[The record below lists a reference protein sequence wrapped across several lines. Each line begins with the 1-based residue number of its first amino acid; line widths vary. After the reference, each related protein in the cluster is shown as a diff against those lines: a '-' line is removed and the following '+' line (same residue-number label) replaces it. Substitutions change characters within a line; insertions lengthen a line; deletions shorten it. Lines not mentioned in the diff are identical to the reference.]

1 MKNHS
6 SKEERFEKL
15 IAPHMNRLY
24 QSAYRLTGSR
34 EAAEDLVQEM
44 LVRLYPKI
52 SELQGVDRPGA
63 WLKKVLY
70 RQFVDGLRKRS
81 RRPEQYIDDNPGAVD
96 GLESQGDSPEKR
108 AEAAEIR
115 QHLEAALSR
124 LDASS
129 RLIVVMHFV
138 EGYTLPEM
146 AEIHNLPLETIKTR
160 LRRAKNRLKKFLQM

>member
-1 MKNHS
+1 
-6 SKEERFEKL
+6 
-15 IAPHMNRLY
+15 MNRLY
-24 QSAYRLTGSR
+24 QSAYRLTGNR
-34 EAAEDLVQEM
+34 EAAEDLVQET

-52 SELQGVDRPGA
+52 SELQGVERPDA

-81 RRPEQYIDDNPGAVD
+81 RRPEQYIADDPPAVD
-96 GLESQGDSPEKR
+96 GLESQKDGPEKL
-108 AEAAEIR
+108 AEAAEVR
-115 QHLEAALSR
+115 RHLEDALAR

-146 AEIHNLPLETIKTR
+146 AEIFNLPLETLRTR
-160 LRRAKNRLKKFLQM
+160 LRRAKIRLKKFLRM

>member
-1 MKNHS
+1 MKNDA
-6 SKEERFEKL
+6 SKEERFEKF

-44 LVRLYPKI
+44 LARLYPKI
-52 SELQGVDRPGA
+52 SELEGVDRPDA
-63 WLKKVLY
+63 WLRKVLY

-81 RRPEQYIDDNPGAVD
+81 RRPEHYIADDPAAVD
-96 GLESQGDSPEKR
+96 GLESQGDSPEKL
-108 AEAAEIR
+108 ADAAELR
-115 QHLEAALSR
+115 QHLEAALAR
-124 LDASS
+124 LDPSS

-146 AEIHNLPLETIKTR
+146 AEIHNLPQDTLKTR
-160 LRRAKNRLKKFLQM
+160 LRRAKTRLKKFLQM